1 MKTNEC
7 YGAYGAYGYF
17 PKKTQDDFLIL
28 PKTQKHPFP
37 KTPVRPRGYQ
47 LPPKQDIKPKTIE
60 IAEPKKAET
69 KADILEIPFEDVD
82 VQNINKLISV
92 KSERM
97 QPESLQQAK
106 SIGEFSELFT
116 QDNILRGM
124 ILKEV
129 LLPPKAIRKRYD

>member
-1 MKTNEC
+1 
-7 YGAYGAYGYF
+7 
-17 PKKTQDDFLIL
+17 
-28 PKTQKHPFP
+28 
-37 KTPVRPRGYQ
+37 
-47 LPPKQDIKPKTIE
+47 
-60 IAEPKKAET
+60 
-69 KADILEIPFEDVD
+69 LEIPFEDVD